1 MEMPY
6 DVPAVRTPLAPSQV
20 AAQLHGLGVEQG
32 GVLVVHTSFRAVRPV
47 VGGPAGLIDAL
58 QAASGPDGTIV
69 MPSWGDDDDVPFD
82 PEVTPASADL
92 GVTAEVFRQLPG
104 VRRSAH
110 PFAFAATGPHAARI
124 VSDPLPTPPHRL
136 ESPIGRAYEL
146 DARVLLLGVNHDA
159 NTTIHLAEVLAGV
172 PYGVPKHCTV
182 LEAWRPVRVDY
193 IENDCCCARFA
204 LVDGWLREQGLQQE
218 GTVGH
223 AHARLARSRDVVRVV
238 LGRLAREPLV
248 FLHDPADGCQECN
261 AARELIRPD
270 PPAPKDQARAGPD
283 RT

>member
-1 MEMPY
+1 MP
-6 DVPAVRTPLAPSQV
+6 PESRAVHAPFEPSQL
-20 AAQLHGLGVEQG
+20 ADQLRALGVEPG
-32 GVLVVHTSFRAVRPV
+32 GVLVVHTSFRAVRPI

-58 QAASGPDGTIV
+58 QAAVGPAGTVV

-182 LEAWRPVRVDY
+182 LEDGRPVRVDY

-204 LVDGWLREQGLQQE
+204 LVDGWLREQGLQRE
-218 GTVGH
+218 GPVGH
-223 AHARLARSRDVVRVV
+223 GHARLVRSRDVVPVV
-238 LGRLAREPLV
+238 LERLARDPLI
-248 FLHDPADGCQECN
+248 FLHDPADGCVDCN
-261 AARELIRPD
+261 TARDLIRS
-270 PPAPKDQARAGPD
+270 D